1 MSQPADRGCVFGLR
15 IAFFDFGQVFFSA
28 VLPHLMILNPRLP
41 FYSIAL
47 GAISSAVLLHLAV
60 QGP

>member
-1 MSQPADRGCVFGLR
+1 VFGLR